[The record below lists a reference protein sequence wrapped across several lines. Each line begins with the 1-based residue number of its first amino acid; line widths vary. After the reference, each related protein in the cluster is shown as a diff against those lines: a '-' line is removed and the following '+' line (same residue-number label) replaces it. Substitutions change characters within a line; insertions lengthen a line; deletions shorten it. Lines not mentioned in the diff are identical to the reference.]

1 MLNFLNKFDDVSE
14 SLLFFVAAIITG
26 GFGDRII
33 PNTVLDYLD
42 EDRMA
47 QVVCSFFLVIFSIEV
62 FTDKVKSILDPLLYS
77 FIIFFLYI
85 IMSKQSANGFFITT
99 GLLLLNYFIRKQAH
113 ILENN
118 VSDKED
124 KNRKSKIKTLYKS
137 SRGILIITILVSLYG
152 FYNYFMKQYN
162 DHRKNSKDFITF
174 LIKFLFEGSNKI
186 YKGTE
191 KVFD

>member
-1 MLNFLNKFDDVSE
+1 
-14 SLLFFVAAIITG
+14 
-26 GFGDRII
+26 
-33 PNTVLDYLD
+33 
-42 EDRMA
+42 
-47 QVVCSFFLVIFSIEV
+47 
-62 FTDKVKSILDPLLYS
+62 
-77 FIIFFLYI
+77 
-85 IMSKQSANGFFITT
+85 MSKQSANGFFITT

-152 FYNYFMKQYN
+152 FYDYFMKQYN